1 MKIIQVVNALPALQK
16 LADKELP
23 IKKLYKLSK
32 LLGSLDNEIAF
43 YNAQRGKIIAK
54 YCDIIGDKYVPR
66 EEDVGKF
73 NSEIDELLNTEIECE
88 INEVYIGD
96 LDNIV
101 LSYNDLV
108 ILRGFV
114 RIDGDD

>member
-1 MKIIQVVNALPALQK
+1 MKIIQVIDALPALQK

-32 LLGSLDNEIAF
+32 LLGSLENEIAF

-66 EEDVGKF
+66 EEDIGKM
-73 NSEIDELLNTEIECE
+73 NDEINELLNTEIECE
-88 INEVYIGD
+88 INEVFIGD

-108 ILRGFV
+108 LLKGFV
-114 RIDGDD
+114 KIEE

>member
-66 EEDVGKF
+66 EEDVGKM
-73 NSEIDELLNTEIECE
+73 NDEINELLNTDIECE
-88 INEVYIGD
+88 INEVFIGD

-108 ILRGFV
+108 TLRGFV
-114 RIDGDD
+114 RIDGDE